1 MLGLMRNSPAVRWF
15 LCLAALL
22 SLSAAFGLH
31 PEPDGSSGPFAG
43 AGLSTAR
50 LQAPAHGCIACL
62 AHGPALAS
70 ASAGL
75 QAPGT
80 PCAGSVFSVH
90 AGWEGRLPG
99 RRQTGRSPPARS

>member
-31 PEPDGSSGPFAG
+31 PEPDGANGPFAG
-43 AGLSTAR
+43 TGVSPTR
-50 LQAPAHGCIACL
+50 LQAPSHGCVACL

-70 ASAGL
+70 ASFGL
-75 QAPGT
+75 PLPAT
-80 PCAGSVFSVH
+80 PRTGSVLL
-90 AGWEGRLPG
+90 AYRGWEGRLPG
-99 RRQTGRSPPARS
+99 RRQTGRSPPATP